1 MAFYTNPLDYC
12 RFWPISLWQTHSKC
26 KILYLRQN
34 ICLWKV
40 AKCDLKRCNGHEKS
54 TQGRILDLVTCPPLV
69 GKCCM
74 LKLEQIRGRKEFGIY
89 GALSPFGRE
98 MQSAKCPI
106 W

>member
-1 MAFYTNPLDYC
+1 MILNVAMA
-12 RFWPISLWQTHSKC
+12 K
-26 KILYLRQN
+26 
-34 ICLWKV
+34 
-40 AKCDLKRCNGHEKS
+40 KS
-54 TQGRILDLVTCPPLV
+54 RPKERILDLVTCPPLV